1 VKRIGLIII
10 LTGLAIMCA
19 ELLFDYPSG
28 TNAQMSVHETEYMYK
43 YLFSK
48 PYQQKLIF
56 EGELDVEIYKQ
67 ENIKRY
73 EEFLNDRGEKPDPYL
88 KDHAKNVKIMKF
100 TPEKRGI
107 FLFVYSGNITDLS
120 FSEHI
125 NEFIEKDILR
135 DALIIVII
143 GVVIVGIEMVKRIRK
158 V

>member
-10 LTGLAIMCA
+10 LSGLAIMCA

-67 ENIKRY
+67 EDIKRY

-88 KDHAKNVKIMKF
+88 KDHAKNVKTMKF

-125 NEFIEKDILR
+125 THIPYIRAFGTKNC
-135 DALIIVII
+135 AL
-143 GVVIVGIEMVKRIRK
+143 GITLQPLGRRWNTLYQS
-158 V
+158 

>member
-73 EEFLNDRGEKPDPYL
+73 
-88 KDHAKNVKIMKF
+88 
-100 TPEKRGI
+100 
-107 FLFVYSGNITDLS
+107 
-120 FSEHI
+120 
-125 NEFIEKDILR
+125 
-135 DALIIVII
+135 
-143 GVVIVGIEMVKRIRK
+143 
-158 V
+158 